1 MHFWRILRPVYL
13 SGLQSDLDGHVDT
26 FIKNIGLHDHDLHD
40 RSFVLHDRSFDRM
53 VSMIVVL
60 FVM

>member
-26 FIKNIGLHDHDLHD
+26 FIKNIGLHDL
-40 RSFVLHDRSFDRM
+40 SKKCYSKKTYF
-53 VSMIVVL
+53 
-60 FVM
+60 